1 MVFAGIN
8 YLAVL
13 VAAIAGFA
21 IGSVWY
27 MILGNAW
34 MNALGKTREE
44 LKPTPGPFIA
54 AFLMQLLMAYIL
66 AGAMGHLGENTVTVK
81 NGVISAAFCWAGFVL
96 TTMFVNHRFQGSPLM
111 LTVIDAGHWLFVLLG
126 MGIIIGLFGI

>member
-13 VAAIAGFA
+13 VAAITGFA

-27 MILGNAW
+27 MTLGEAW
-34 MNALGKTREE
+34 MRALGKTKEN
-44 LKPTPGPFIA
+44 LKPSPGPFIA
-54 AFLMQLLMAYIL
+54 AFLMQLLMAFIL
-66 AGAMGHLGENTVTVK
+66 AGAIGHLGENTVTVK
-81 NGVISAAFCWAGFVL
+81 NGLISAGFCWAGFVL

-111 LTVIDAGHWLFVLLG
+111 LTVIDAGHWLFVLLA
-126 MGIIIGLFGI
+126 MGTILGLFGV